1 MCDVKINKK
10 EKFSFVRKVDMQ
22 GKPKPV
28 RAHEREV
35 GKGDKNESNHLQGQ
49 RNKEDRER
57 RRR

>member
-1 MCDVKINKK
+1 MRERVH
-10 EKFSFVRKVDMQ
+10 MQ